1 MSNGKNK
8 PDVPSKTKDEGL
20 FAKIK
25 VGTIVSV
32 LWDDGITY
40 EAKVESHHKTM
51 YSKIT
56 VVFTDDGVESN
67 VKMSSQSTKGFG
79 IVDIVSN
86 AKAKAETTTR
96 TTTKASKKSAATTSI
111 SSSSSTGKKRTKISK
126 ATAKAKA
133 KTTTKATTKAS
144 KKSAASTSTSSSSS
158 KGKKRT
164 KTSKATA
171 KTKTKT
177 ATKATTKVSKKNA
190 ATTSTSSSSS
200 SSSSTGK
207 KRSRPTT
214 KPVKTKSSNKKKKKN
229 TQTKTKPQ
237 SLWPGGSNWKP
248 THTGWGTRNPNNFG
262 CGKCRWR
269 PKGCRGC
276 IASSQLYVAAAPPII
291 RGVIQ
296 LPTPPPKDY
305 EARQKII
312 ADTILQR
319 FNIVNGPQQS
329 DANGYGIVVVGR
341 PFSQGETIVDPSVML
356 VRRPAAYGKA
366 HLGPYDYVAPGSST
380 SASSGYFQLREPALG
395 HCSLTYYINE
405 ARNGQVPNAE
415 FSTVRSGGSF
425 EPKFCL
431 RALVDIQVGE
441 EVLVFYNQDL

>member
-1 MSNGKNK
+1 M
-8 PDVPSKTKDEGL
+8 
-20 FAKIK
+20 
-25 VGTIVSV
+25 
-32 LWDDGITY
+32 
-40 EAKVESHHKTM
+40 
-51 YSKIT
+51 
-56 VVFTDDGVESN
+56 
-67 VKMSSQSTKGFG
+67 
-79 IVDIVSN
+79 
-86 AKAKAETTTR
+86 
-96 TTTKASKKSAATTSI
+96 
-111 SSSSSTGKKRTKISK
+111 
-126 ATAKAKA
+126 
-133 KTTTKATTKAS
+133 
-144 KKSAASTSTSSSSS
+144 
-158 KGKKRT
+158 
-164 KTSKATA
+164 
-171 KTKTKT
+171 
-177 ATKATTKVSKKNA
+177 
-190 ATTSTSSSSS
+190 
-200 SSSSTGK
+200 
-207 KRSRPTT
+207 
-214 KPVKTKSSNKKKKKN
+214 
-229 TQTKTKPQ
+229 
-237 SLWPGGSNWKP
+237 
-248 THTGWGTRNPNNFG
+248 
-262 CGKCRWR
+262 
-269 PKGCRGC
+269 
-276 IASSQLYVAAAPPII
+276 YVAAAPPII

-305 EARQKII
+305 ETRQRTI

>member
-1 MSNGKNK
+1 
-8 PDVPSKTKDEGL
+8 
-20 FAKIK
+20 
-25 VGTIVSV
+25 
-32 LWDDGITY
+32 
-40 EAKVESHHKTM
+40 
-51 YSKIT
+51 
-56 VVFTDDGVESN
+56 
-67 VKMSSQSTKGFG
+67 
-79 IVDIVSN
+79 
-86 AKAKAETTTR
+86 
-96 TTTKASKKSAATTSI
+96 
-111 SSSSSTGKKRTKISK
+111 
-126 ATAKAKA
+126 
-133 KTTTKATTKAS
+133 
-144 KKSAASTSTSSSSS
+144 
-158 KGKKRT
+158 
-164 KTSKATA
+164 
-171 KTKTKT
+171 
-177 ATKATTKVSKKNA
+177 
-190 ATTSTSSSSS
+190 
-200 SSSSTGK
+200 
-207 KRSRPTT
+207 
-214 KPVKTKSSNKKKKKN
+214 

-305 EARQKII
+305 EARQRTI